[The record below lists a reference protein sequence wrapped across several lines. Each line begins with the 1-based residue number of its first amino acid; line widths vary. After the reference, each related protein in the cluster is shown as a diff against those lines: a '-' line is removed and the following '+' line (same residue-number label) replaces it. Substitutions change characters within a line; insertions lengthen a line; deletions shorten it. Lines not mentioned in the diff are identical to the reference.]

1 MVFGKAE
8 NKLARTHN
16 NGEQNMARDPKHDI
30 LFEPIQIGPK
40 TLRNRFYQVPHCI
53 GAGSDKPGF
62 QAAHRSLKAE
72 GGWAAMN
79 TEYCSI
85 HPESDDTMR
94 LSARIWDEGDVRNLK
109 AMTDE
114 VHKFGALAGVEL
126 WYGGAHAPCLESRAT
141 PMGPSQIASEF
152 ETLSYC
158 KEMDLSDI
166 QRVQQYYV
174 DAAYRS
180 RDAGFD
186 IIYVYG
192 AHSYLPL
199 QFLNPYYNKRT
210 DQYGGSLENRARFWL
225 ETLEKVRNAVG
236 SDCAIATRFAV
247 DTLYG
252 PGQIEVEEDGMK
264 FIQMADPLVDLW
276 DVDVGDI
283 AEWGEDAGPSRF
295 YQQGHQVPWTK
306 FVKEVSKKPVLGVG
320 RFTDPE
326 KMTEIVTKG
335 YADIIGAAR
344 PSISDPFLP
353 KKIEEGRYDDIRV
366 CIGCNV
372 CISRWEIGG
381 PPMICTQN
389 ATAGEEYRR
398 GWHPEK
404 FKKAT
409 SSDSVLVVGAGPSGA
424 EAARV
429 LMEQGYVVHVY
440 DTAEKVGGHLN
451 QIASLPGLG
460 EWGYHRDY
468 RETQLQKLVKKN
480 KNSVLALGQK
490 PLTADD
496 VLEYGA
502 EKVIIATGAKWHT
515 NGDNCLTHDAIPGAD
530 ASLPDQL
537 TPEQVISGEKKIGKR
552 VVILNADSYFMAPS
566 LAEKL
571 VNDGHE
577 VTIVTG
583 VHLAKYMEFTLEY
596 PNMMRRLHELNI
608 EEIGNHFCSRIE
620 TGRLEIYNMW
630 GDGSRRSYRG
640 PGKLPRDE
648 NKTHRWLEFDS
659 LVLVTGRKSDN
670 KLYQELKARESEW
683 AENDIKGVYLI
694 GDAEAPRY
702 IADATFTGHR
712 VAREIESENPQFPL
726 PYKRETIAWGTP
738 HMPGGNHEI
747 EYKI

>member
-1 MVFGKAE
+1 
-8 NKLARTHN
+8 
-16 NGEQNMARDPKHDI
+16 MARDPKHDI

-62 QAAHRSLKAE
+62 QAAHRSMKAE

-85 HPESDDTMR
+85 HPESDDTHR
-94 LSARIWDEGDVRNLK
+94 LSARIWDEGDVRNLR

-114 VHKFGALAGVEL
+114 VHKYGALAGVEL
-126 WYGGAHAPCLESRAT
+126 WYGGAHAPNMESRAT
-141 PMGPSQIASEF
+141 ARGPSQYASEF

-166 QRVQQYYV
+166 AQVQQYYV
-174 DAAYRS
+174 DAAKRS

-186 IIYVYG
+186 IVYVYG

-210 DQYGGSLENRARFWL
+210 DKYGGSLENRARFWL
-225 ETLEKVRNAVG
+225 ETLEKVKHAVG
-236 SDCAIATRFAV
+236 GECAIATRFAV
-247 DTLYG
+247 DTVYG
-252 PGQIEVEEDGMK
+252 PGQIEVEVDGMK
-264 FIQMADPLVDLW
+264 FIELADPLLDLW

-306 FVKEVSKKPVLGVG
+306 FVKQVSKKPVLGVG
-320 RFTDPE
+320 RYTDPE

-335 YADIIGAAR
+335 YADIIGCAR
-344 PSISDPFLP
+344 PSIADPFLP

-404 FKKAT
+404 FPKTK
-409 SSDSVLVVGAGPSGA
+409 SKDSVLVVGAGPSGS

-429 LMEQGYVVHVY
+429 LMESNYIVHLY

-451 QIASLPGLG
+451 ELVTLPGLG

-468 RETQLQKLVKKN
+468 RETQLNKLVKKN
-480 KNSVLALGQK
+480 KESQIALGQK
-490 PLTADD
+490 PMTADE
-496 VLEYGA
+496 VLQYGA
-502 EKVIIATGAKWHT
+502 DKVIIATGSSWNT
-515 NGDNCLTHDAIPGAD
+515 DGNNCLTHEAIPGAN

-537 TPEQVISGEKKIGKR
+537 TPEQVFAGKKKIGKR
-552 VVILNADSYFMAPS
+552 VVILNADTYFMAPS

-571 VNDGHE
+571 AADGHE
-577 VTIVTG
+577 VTIVSG
-583 VHLAKYMEFTLEY
+583 VHLANYMHFTLEY
-596 PNMMRRLHELNI
+596 PNMMRRLHELHV
-608 EEIGNHFCSRIE
+608 EELGDHFCSRIE
-620 TGRLEIYNMW
+620 PGRLEIYNIW
-630 GDGSRRSYRG
+630 GDGSKRTYRG
-640 PGKLPRDE
+640 PGVSPRDA
-648 NKTHRWLEFDS
+648 NTSHRWLEFDS
-659 LVLVTGRKSDN
+659 LILVTGRHSEN
-670 KLYQELKARESEW
+670 KLWNELKAREAEW
-683 AENDIKGVYLI
+683 AANDIKGIYLV
-694 GDAEAPRY
+694 GDAEAPRL
-702 IADATFTGHR
+702 IADATFSGHR
-712 VAREIESENPQFPL
+712 VAREIEEANPQNAL
-726 PYKRETIAWGTP
+726 PYKREVAVWGTP
-738 HMPGGNHEI
+738 HMPGGTFKI
-747 EYKI
+747 EYKV

>member
-1 MVFGKAE
+1 
-8 NKLARTHN
+8 
-16 NGEQNMARDPKHDI
+16 MARDPKHNI

-62 QAAHRSLKAE
+62 QAAHRSVKAE

-85 HPESDDTMR
+85 HPESDDTHR
-94 LSARIWDEGDVRNLK
+94 LSARIWDEGDVRNLR

-114 VHKFGALAGVEL
+114 VHKYGALAGIEM
-126 WYGGAHAPCLESRAT
+126 WYGGAHAPCMESRAT
-141 PMGPSQIASEF
+141 PRGPSQYASEF

-158 KEMDLSDI
+158 KEMDQADI
-166 QRVQQYYV
+166 NMVQQYYV
-174 DAAYRS
+174 EAAQRA

-186 IIYVYG
+186 IVYVYG

-210 DQYGGSLENRARFWL
+210 DKYGGSLENRARFWL
-225 ETLEKVRNAVG
+225 ETLEKVRRAVG
-236 SDCAIATRFAV
+236 QDCAIATRFAV
-247 DTLYG
+247 DTVYG
-252 PGQIEVEEDGMK
+252 PGQIEVEVDGMK
-264 FIQMADPLVDLW
+264 FIELADPLVDLW

-306 FVKEVSKKPVLGVG
+306 FVKQVSKKPVLGVG

-344 PSISDPFLP
+344 PSIADPFLP
-353 KKIEEGRYDDIRV
+353 QKIEEGRYDDIRV

-404 FKKAT
+404 FRKTK
-409 SSDSVLVVGAGPSGA
+409 SSDAVLVVGAGPSGA
-424 EAARV
+424 ECARV
-429 LMEQGYVVHVY
+429 LMESGYTVHLY
-440 DTAEKVGGHLN
+440 DSAEKIGGHLN
-451 QIASLPGLG
+451 TIATLPGLG
-460 EWGYHRDY
+460 EWSYHRDY
-468 RETQLQKLVKKN
+468 RETQLNKLVKKN
-480 KNSVLALGQK
+480 KDSVIALGQK
-490 PLTADD
+490 RLTADD
-496 VLEYGA
+496 ILQYGA
-502 EKVIIATGAKWHT
+502 DKVVIATGASWNT
-515 NGDNCLTHDAIPGAD
+515 DGTNCLSHEAIPGAD
-530 ASLPDQL
+530 ASRADQL
-537 TPEQVISGEKKIGKR
+537 TPEQVFAGNKPIGKR
-552 VVILNADSYFMAPS
+552 VVILNADTYFMAPS

-571 VNDGHE
+571 AVAGHE
-577 VTIVTG
+577 VTIVSG
-583 VHLAKYMEFTLEY
+583 VHLANYMHFTLEY
-596 PNMMRRLHELNI
+596 PNMMRRLHELGV
-608 EEIGNHFCSRIE
+608 EELGDHFCSRIE
-620 TGRLEIYNMW
+620 PGRLEIYNIW
-630 GDGSRRSYRG
+630 GDGSRRTYRG
-640 PGKLPRDE
+640 PGVSPRDA

-659 LVLVTGRKSDN
+659 LILVTGRHSECGLFN
-670 KLYQELKARESEW
+670 ELKARESEW
-683 AENDIKGVYLI
+683 EENGIKSVYLI
-694 GDAEAPRY
+694 GDAEAPRL

-712 VAREIESENPQFPL
+712 LAREIEEANPQYPL
-726 PYKRETIAWGTP
+726 PYKREVAVWGAA
-738 HMPGGNHEI
+738 HMPGGEFKI
-747 EYKI
+747 EYKV

>member
-1 MVFGKAE
+1 
-8 NKLARTHN
+8 
-16 NGEQNMARDPKHDI
+16 MARDPKHDI

-53 GAGSDKPGF
+53 GAGSDRPGF
-62 QAAHRSLKAE
+62 QAAHRSMKAE
-72 GGWAAMN
+72 GGWGAMN

-85 HPESDDTMR
+85 HPESDDIHR
-94 LSARIWDEGDVRNLK
+94 VSARIWDEGDVRNLK

-114 VHKFGALAGVEL
+114 VHKHGALAGIEL

-141 PMGPSQIASEF
+141 PRGPSQYASEF
-152 ETLSYC
+152 ETLTYC
-158 KEMDLSDI
+158 KEMDLADI
-166 QRVQQYYV
+166 AMVQQYYV
-174 DAAYRS
+174 DAALRA

-199 QFLNPYYNKRT
+199 QFLSPYYNKRT

-236 SDCAIATRFAV
+236 KDCAIATRFAV

-252 PGQIEVEEDGMK
+252 PGGIEVEKDGMR
-264 FIQMADPLVDLW
+264 FVEMADPLVDLW

-295 YQQGHQVPWTK
+295 FLQGHQVPWTRFIK
-306 FVKEVSKKPVLGVG
+306 QVSKKPVLGVG

-326 KMTEIVTKG
+326 KMVEIVTKG

-344 PSISDPFLP
+344 PSIADPFLP
-353 KKIEEGRYDDIRV
+353 KKIEEGRVDDVRT

-404 FKKAT
+404 FAKKG
-409 SSDSVLVVGAGPSGA
+409 SEDSVLVVGAGPSGS
-424 EAARV
+424 ECARV
-429 LMEQGYVVHVY
+429 LMERGYAVHLY
-440 DTAEKVGGHLN
+440 DTAEKIGGHLN
-451 QIASLPGLG
+451 SITTLPGLG
-460 EWGYHRDY
+460 EWSYHRDY
-468 RETQLQKLVKKN
+468 RETQLTKLVRKN
-480 KNSVLALGQK
+480 KASQIALGQK
-490 PLTADD
+490 PLTADE

-502 EKVIIATGAKWHT
+502 EKVVIATGSHWNT
-515 NGDNCLTHDAIPGAD
+515 DGTNCLTHDPIPGAD

-537 TPEQVISGEKKIGKR
+537 TPEQVIAGTKPIGKR
-552 VVILNADSYFMAPS
+552 VVILNADTYFMAPS

-571 VNDGHE
+571 ASAGHE
-577 VTIVTG
+577 VTIVSG
-583 VHLAKYMEFTLEY
+583 VHLANYMHFTLEY
-596 PNMMRRLHELNI
+596 PNMMRRLHELGV
-608 EEIGNHFCSRIE
+608 EELGDHFCSRIE
-620 TGRLEIYNMW
+620 PGRLEIYNIW

-640 PGKLPRDE
+640 PGVSPRDA

-659 LVLVTGRKSDN
+659 LILVTGRTSNDS
-670 KLYQELKARESEW
+670 LFRELKARESEW
-683 AENDIKGVYLI
+683 AANDIKGVYLI
-694 GDAEAPRY
+694 GDAEAPRL

-712 VAREIESENPQFPL
+712 LAREIEEANAQYPL
-726 PYKRETIAWGTP
+726 PYKREVSVWGTP
-738 HMPGGNHEI
+738 YLPGGDSSI
-747 EYKI
+747 QYKV

>member
-1 MVFGKAE
+1 
-8 NKLARTHN
+8 
-16 NGEQNMARDPKHDI
+16 MARDPKHDI

-62 QAAHRSLKAE
+62 QAAHRSMKAE

-85 HPESDDTMR
+85 NPESDDTHR

-114 VHKFGALAGVEL
+114 VHKYGALAGVEL
-126 WYGGAHAPCLESRAT
+126 WYGGAHAPNMESRAT
-141 PMGPSQIASEF
+141 PRGPSQYASEF
-152 ETLSYC
+152 ETLTYC

-166 QRVQQYYV
+166 AQVQQYYV
-174 DAAYRS
+174 DAAKRS

-186 IIYVYG
+186 IVYVYG

-210 DQYGGSLENRARFWL
+210 DKYGGSLENRARFWL
-225 ETLEKVRNAVG
+225 ETLEKVKHAVG
-236 SDCAIATRFAV
+236 SECAIATRFAV
-247 DTLYG
+247 DTVYG
-252 PGQIEVEEDGMK
+252 PGQIEVEVDGMK
-264 FIQMADPLVDLW
+264 FVELADPLVDLW

-306 FVKEVSKKPVLGVG
+306 FVKQVSKKPVLGVG
-320 RFTDPE
+320 RFVDPE

-335 YADIIGAAR
+335 YADIIGCAR
-344 PSISDPFLP
+344 PSIADPFLP
-353 KKIEEGRYDDIRV
+353 SKIEQGRYDDIRV

-404 FKKAT
+404 FPKTK
-409 SSDSVLVVGAGPSGA
+409 SKDSVLVVGAGPSGS

-429 LMEQGYVVHVY
+429 LLEKGYTVHLY
-440 DTAEKVGGHLN
+440 DKAEKIGGHLN
-451 QIASLPGLG
+451 TVTTLPGLG
-460 EWGYHRDY
+460 EWSYHRDY
-468 RETQLQKLVKKN
+468 RETQITKLVKKN
-480 KNSVLALGQK
+480 KESQVALGQK
-490 PLTADD
+490 PITADE
-496 VLEYGA
+496 VLQYGA
-502 EKVIIATGAKWHT
+502 DKVIIATGSSWNT
-515 NGDNCLTHDAIPGAD
+515 DGNNCLTHDAIPGAD
-530 ASLPDQL
+530 ASQPDQL
-537 TPEQVISGEKKIGKR
+537 TPEQVFEGKKKIGKR
-552 VVILNADSYFMAPS
+552 VVILNADTYFMAPS

-571 VNDGHE
+571 ATAGHE
-577 VTIVTG
+577 VTVVSG
-583 VHLAKYMEFTLEY
+583 VHMANYMHFTLEY
-596 PNMMRRLHELNI
+596 PNMMRRLHELHV
-608 EEIGNHFCSRIE
+608 EEIGDHFCSRVE
-620 TGRLEIYNMW
+620 KGRLEIYNLW
-630 GDGSRRSYRG
+630 GDGSKRTYRG
-640 PGKLPRDE
+640 PGVSPRDA

-659 LVLVTGRKSDN
+659 LILVTGRHSEN
-670 KLYQELKARESEW
+670 ALWNELKARESEW
-683 AENDIKGVYLI
+683 AANDIKGMYLI
-694 GDAEAPRY
+694 GDAEAPRL

-712 VAREIESENPQFPL
+712 VAREIEEANPQIAL

-738 HMPGGNHEI
+738 HMPGGNYKI
-747 EYKI
+747 EYKV